1 MGRVTGRMALWVILS
16 IVFCACGQRKGGHD
30 SIKGDTLTA
39 HARLLTIVDAGA
51 YRVADILNPWD
62 TAEVIQ
68 RLVLYP
74 RGAELPDD
82 APDGVRI
89 ETPVRN
95 TVVFTSVHCAAI
107 KELGALDAVKGVAD
121 APFVKIAEVA
131 DGLRSGK
138 ITDVGSS
145 MSPSYEQI
153 MMVDP
158 DVVLVSPYEGDL
170 GLQHKGANGAA
181 VSMAD
186 WMESTPLGRAEWILL
201 LGELYGEPE
210 RARGIF
216 DAVVKDYN
224 DIAKATA
231 AEQSRPKVLTECLT
245 DGVWYVPGGGSYM
258 ARLIADAGGLYPWGD
273 DRSAGSLPLSMEQ
286 VYDRAADSDVWL
298 IKTYGYDLSLDDLG
312 DENPVYRRFK
322 AYADGRVYGC
332 NTAEST
338 LFEDFPFHP
347 ERLLRDYFLIFHPE
361 HSASTEYYHHAR

>member
-1 MGRVTGRMALWVILS
+1 MNRLTGRMALGLILS
-16 IVFCACGQRKGGHD
+16 IIFCACGQRKGEQV
-30 SIKGDTLTA
+30 SVKGDTFTA

-62 TAEVIQ
+62 TTEVIQ
-68 RLVLYP
+68 RLVMYP
-74 RGAELPDD
+74 RGTELPAD
-82 APDGVRI
+82 APEGVRI

-107 KELGALDAVKGVAD
+107 KELDALDAVKGVAD
-121 APFVKIAEVA
+121 ASFVKIPEVA
-131 DGLRSGK
+131 DGLRSGG
-138 ITDVGSS
+138 IADVGSS

-170 GLQHKGANGAA
+170 GLQHKGAHGVA

-186 WMESTPLGRAEWILL
+186 WMEATPLGRAEWILL
-201 LGELYGEPE
+201 LGELYGKPE

-216 DAVVKDYN
+216 DAVVNDYN
-224 DIAKATA
+224 DIAGA
-231 AEQSRPKVLTECLT
+231 AAKMPSRPKVLTESLT

-258 ARLIADAGGLYPWGD
+258 ARLITDAGGAYPWSD
-273 DRSAGSLPLSMEQ
+273 DKSAGSLPLSMEQ
-286 VYDRAADSDVWL
+286 VYDRASDADVWL
-298 IKTYGYDLSLDDLG
+298 IKTYGYDLSLDDLVE
-312 DENPVYRRFK
+312 ENPIYQRFK

-361 HSASTEYYHHAR
+361 LSAVPEYYHHVR